1 MLVKKKSKARARAQV
16 PVYVLNPVV
25 YDGPKLTDPAAEPE
39 PLRRNLRSFLRQVK
53 EGEASRW

>member
-1 MLVKKKSKARARAQV
+1 
-16 PVYVLNPVV
+16 VYVLNPVV